1 MINMI
6 SGKTL
11 AQLQAELGVKEGLEA
26 FNTRCTG
33 TTLGLSL
40 LAISCC
46 LVDCDDFE
54 LGDLKGNLGSTELE
68 AMKHEINLRL
78 DQMGLVGFR
87 WEGDTLKYYPFKE
100 HEDVKEIIREV
111 EVKVAP
117 TLGEVVEP
125 RSYRVVEHLGEPT
138 LPVGGVEQSYPEVHL
153 SSDQSNVV
161 KMEPIPVVEPNWE
174 RPV

>member
-33 TTLGLSL
+33 NTLGRSL
-40 LAISCC
+40 LIIAGC
-46 LVDCDDFE
+46 LHDCDDFE
-54 LGDLKGNLGSTELE
+54 LGYLKGNLGSTELE

-78 DQMGLVGFR
+78 DQMGLVGFS

-100 HEDVKEIIREV
+100 H
-111 EVKVAP
+111 
-117 TLGEVVEP
+117 
-125 RSYRVVEHLGEPT
+125 
-138 LPVGGVEQSYPEVHL
+138 
-153 SSDQSNVV
+153 
-161 KMEPIPVVEPNWE
+161 
-174 RPV
+174 